1 MGRRLR
7 IALLVPLLGLVA
19 GCGSAPLDGKV
30 SVVGSTTLLPM
41 LSAISGSFAADHPL
55 VVVDERM
62 KGTGDGL
69 GLFCDGIEPLA
80 GASRPMSER
89 ELRACRTAG
98 VRFVRLH
105 VADDAVVLFTAR
117 SGQVACLTGEQIY
130 ALMGPQST
138 GVDTWPGASGIVPG
152 AGDGLPDAPLNVI
165 GPNAQSGTRNVLVD
179 LVIKPIAEDR
189 DVRPG
194 LRSDYQSQQSDQL
207 IVDAVA
213 GNPGALGFAGL
224 ATTAQGQQRLRFLQ
238 VDLGQGCVE
247 PDLASIRAGRY
258 PLGRPL
264 YLYVDLTAARDDATL
279 RAFVDA
285 VLSADGLSAAT
296 EAGSVALDDNEA
308 DAVRAHW
315 RAAID
320 TGKGDRA

>member
-1 MGRRLR
+1 
-7 IALLVPLLGLVA
+7 
-19 GCGSAPLDGKV
+19 
-30 SVVGSTTLLPM
+30 
-41 LSAISGSFAADHPL
+41 
-55 VVVDERM
+55 M